1 MLNFINFLLTNIVL
15 LFSAYCL
22 INLDR
27 IVIMGHRRPSIFQN
41 LLDESSSDD
50 VFVSV
55 LELKYG
61 K

>member
-27 IVIMGHRRPSIFQN
+27 IVIMHGSSSSIYIFQN

-50 VFVSV
+50 DGRFNSAAD
-55 LELKYG
+55 
-61 K
+61 